1 MTHSMPS
8 ENLPIIHDGIID
20 PPHDVEVLS
29 ADEFK
34 LAFRNHPAGV
44 AIVTADAG
52 HGPVA
57 MTVTSVFSV
66 SAEPPLLVFSASA
79 LSSATPTITE
89 AQTVV
94 VHLLG
99 ADQLHLAKLA
109 ATSGVNRFPEDV
121 AWEKL
126 PTGETVYTEAH
137 AWIRGRIVN
146 KLTAGLSTVF
156 LVEALEA
163 KTPEAGSSELDASS
177 AHPLVYHNRTWHKLD
192 ASSKLEA

>member
-1 MTHSMPS
+1 MTNNAPS

-52 HGPVA
+52 KGPVA
-57 MTVTSVFSV
+57 MTVSSVFSV

-79 LSSATPTITE
+79 MSSATATISE
-89 AQTVV
+89 ASTVV

-99 ADQLHLAKLA
+99 ADQLDLALLGAK
-109 ATSGVNRFPEDV
+109 SGANRFPDDI

-126 PTGETVYTEAH
+126 PTGETVYSDAH
-137 AWIRGRIVN
+137 AWIRGRTVN
-146 KLTAGLSTVF
+146 KLKAGNSTVF
-156 LVEALEA
+156 LIEALEA
-163 KTPEAGSSELDASS
+163 KTPAEGSTELDASA

-192 ASSKLEA
+192 SNSKLDD

>member
-1 MTHSMPS
+1 MTSNTSS
-8 ENLPIIHDGIID
+8 EKLPIIHDGIID

-52 HGPVA
+52 NGPVA
-57 MTVTSVFSV
+57 MTVSSVFSV

-79 LSSATPTITE
+79 QSSATPTISQAE
-89 AQTVV
+89 TVV

-109 ATSGVNRFPEDV
+109 ATGGVNRFPEDV
-121 AWEKL
+121 SWEKL
-126 PTGETVYTEAH
+126 GTGETIYTEAH
-137 AWIRGRIVN
+137 AWIRGRTVN
-146 KLTAGLSTVF
+146 KLTAGNSTVF
-156 LVEALEA
+156 LIEALEV
-163 KTPEAGSSELDASS
+163 KTPPEGSSDLDAST

-192 ASSKLEA
+192 SNSKLEG

>member
-1 MTHSMPS
+1 MTETSPA
-8 ENLPIIHDGIID
+8 ENLPVIHDGIID
-20 PPHDVEVLS
+20 PPHDVAVLS

-79 LSSATPTITE
+79 QSSATPTITDS
-89 AQTVV
+89 ATVV

-99 ADQLHLAKLA
+99 AEQLDLAKLA

-121 AWEKL
+121 PWEKL
-126 PTGETVYTEAH
+126 PTGETVYSDAH
-137 AWIRGRIVN
+137 AWIRGRVVN
-146 KLTAGLSTVF
+146 KLMAGNSTVF

-163 KTPEAGSSELDASS
+163 KTPAEGSADLDAGS

-192 ASSKLEA
+192 ASSKI

>member
-1 MTHSMPS
+1 MTNNAPS

-52 HGPVA
+52 EGPVA

-66 SAEPPLLVFSASA
+66 STEPPLLVFSASA
-79 LSSATPTITE
+79 MSSATATIAE
-89 AQTVV
+89 ASTVII
-94 VHLLG
+94 HLLG
-99 ADQLHLAKLA
+99 ADQLDLALLGAK
-109 ATSGVNRFPEDV
+109 SGANRFPDDI

-126 PTGETVYTEAH
+126 PTGETVYSDAH
-137 AWIRGRIVN
+137 AWIRGRTVN
-146 KLTAGLSTVF
+146 KLKAGNSTVF
-156 LVEALEA
+156 LIEALEA
-163 KTPEAGSSELDASS
+163 KTPAEGSSDLDAST

-192 ASSKLEA
+192 SNSKLDA